1 MRNSGELILELKLG
15 SLGLLYPTICTST
28 ISEVKLCGINNVFK
42 DKITFQDAYIF
53 NLG

>member
-1 MRNSGELILELKLG
+1 MGNSSKLILELKLG
-15 SLGLLYPTICTST
+15 SFSLLYPTIRTST

-42 DKITFQDAYIF
+42 DKITFQDTYIV